1 MKNRFIQHCA
11 GTLMLALAFAQPAQ
25 ADRVKDLASVAAVR
39 SNQLVGYGIV
49 VGLQGTGDGAQ
60 VAFTVQTVRS
70 MLVKMGVGL
79 DGPLS
84 DIERAAAAAGRMDVQ
99 NVAAVMVTAE
109 LPGMS
114 KPGQRIDI
122 NVGTLGKASSL
133 RGGTLILTSLRGVDG
148 EVYALAQGLV
158 TTTGIDAS
166 AAGSKVSIGVPTSA
180 RIPNGATVERIVE
193 TPFDKSE
200 FVVINVRDQD
210 FTTTT
215 AIVNI
220 VNKTF
225 GEDTAKALD
234 GVSLSVRAPVDMSK
248 RVAFM
253 SMIENLDV
261 IPGEA
266 AAKVVVNS
274 RTGTVV
280 ISRNVKVTAA
290 AVSHG
295 TISVAIAATNEV
307 SQPNAFAPGQAA
319 AVQNANVA
327 VNEPNKPMFLFQ
339 AGVDL
344 RQIVDAINQV
354 GATPSALIAI
364 LEALK
369 SSGSLRA
376 ELVVI

>member
-1 MKNRFIQHCA
+1 MVSEAAAQNSMAKSRSETASSELAATASKPSSFATSSRRMGNERHLEILALLMMRKPLMKNRLIQRCA
-11 GTLMLALAFAQPAQ
+11 STLMLALAFIQPAQ

-84 DIERAAAAAGRMDVQ
+84 DFEKSAAAAGRMDVQ

-114 KPGQRIDI
+114 KPGQRIDV

-200 FVVINVRDQD
+200 FVVMNVRDQD
-210 FTTTT
+210 FTTTNAVVNAINEKFGAGVAT
-215 AIVNI
+215 AM
-220 VNKTF
+220 
-225 GEDTAKALD
+225 AL
-234 GVSLSVRAPVDMSK
+234 S
-248 RVAFM
+248 
-253 SMIENLDV
+253 NC
-261 IPGEA
+261 GEA
-266 AAKVVVNS
+266 
-274 RTGTVV
+274 
-280 ISRNVKVTAA
+280 
-290 AVSHG
+290 
-295 TISVAIAATNEV
+295 
-307 SQPNAFAPGQAA
+307 
-319 AVQNANVA
+319 
-327 VNEPNKPMFLFQ
+327 
-339 AGVDL
+339 
-344 RQIVDAINQV
+344 
-354 GATPSALIAI
+354 
-364 LEALK
+364 
-369 SSGSLRA
+369 
-376 ELVVI
+376 